1 MAGGEHHEFSRDTIE
16 FPRYRKGRFRQRTAN
31 QEILRCTECGWELP
45 WTEYHRSC
53 RKKNMASLGLIE
65 IFREFSREYPKARTY
80 REKMLTIDRL
90 IHRYHWELEGE
101 AGGPAAV
108 NLIGGT
114 RAQIIAFLNKLTYGD
129 ESTPGLQLHKEAW
142 LDKMNYAGWNR
153 NTVDALSREL
163 RSADEEDDLSNTPG
177 QDSTSRRKQ

>member
-1 MAGGEHHEFSRDTIE
+1 MPENINAESRRPRWSPRVPRHKIARLYRQDAKGVRDEDLADEVGIAFLARIEDCLTITE
-16 FPRYRKGRFRQRTAN
+16 ALQGRVKCPECGSIIRRKGRFRQRTAN

-101 AGGPAAV
+101 AV
-108 NLIGGT
+108 
-114 RAQIIAFLNKLTYGD
+114 Q
-129 ESTPGLQLHKEAW
+129 
-142 LDKMNYAGWNR
+142 
-153 NTVDALSREL
+153 
-163 RSADEEDDLSNTPG
+163 
-177 QDSTSRRKQ
+177 RRLKR